1 MVSCQL
7 NNQVLDN
14 KNVKISVVKL
24 ICDVTPS
31 TFDDN
36 NKIYDGGCHT
46 QLSTT
51 LDV

>member
-7 NNQVLDN
+7 NNQALDN
-14 KNVKISVVKL
+14 KNVKISAVKL
-24 ICDVTPS
+24 ICDVTRS
-31 TFDDN
+31 IFDDYD
-36 NKIYDGGCHT
+36 KIYDEGCHT

>member
-1 MVSCQL
+1 MVSCQP
-7 NNQVLDN
+7 NNQALDN

-24 ICDVTPS
+24 ICDVTCS

-36 NKIYDGGCHT
+36 DKIYDGGCHI